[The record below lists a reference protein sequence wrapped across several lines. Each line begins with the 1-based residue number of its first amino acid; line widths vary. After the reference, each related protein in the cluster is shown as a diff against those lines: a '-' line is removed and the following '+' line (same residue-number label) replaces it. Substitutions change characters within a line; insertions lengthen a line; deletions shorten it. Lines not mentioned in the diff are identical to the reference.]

1 MLPLFLFH
9 KALFSQKVLTAH
21 KLTLTFEIIM
31 ISSTLETKKMLQNE
45 LCASKVSGAR
55 KRWLQMKLGSRRVPS
70 QLQLFI
76 RWLTKSMMSKMAF
89 VFIKKCQSRFDVM
102 EGDPKVLHLM
112 ETLGL
117 GGSGPSIRIQKIS
130 NSVKT
135 IVCRKRSQPGK
146 TAQRGISA
154 SLFSFLLIRNFL

>member
-1 MLPLFLFH
+1 MLSLFFFH
-9 KALFSQKVLTAH
+9 NALFSQKVLTAH

-45 LCASKVSGAR
+45 LCASAR
-55 KRWLQMKLGSRRVPS
+55 KRWLQMKLGWRGVPS

-76 RWLTKSMMSKMAF
+76 RWWTKSMMSKMAF

>member
-1 MLPLFLFH
+1 
-9 KALFSQKVLTAH
+9 
-21 KLTLTFEIIM
+21 
-31 ISSTLETKKMLQNE
+31 
-45 LCASKVSGAR
+45 
-55 KRWLQMKLGSRRVPS
+55 
-70 QLQLFI
+70 
-76 RWLTKSMMSKMAF
+76 
-89 VFIKKCQSRFDVM
+89 M

-135 IVCRKRSQPGK
+135 IVYRKRSKPGK